1 MHVSTSKT
9 SELRREDDPF
19 DHSRRKGDLT
29 ATGLFGDGADILDVG
44 VTHPTID
51 SSISSLSSKVR
62 ATGANAY
69 ATAKERRA
77 ISAKKELYATA
88 QLDLRRKPFQELS
101 ISELFSQLPT
111 ALCLG
116 G

>member
-1 MHVSTSKT
+1 MQRQSAFYVFVDVFSFNDFKF
-9 SELRREDDPF
+9 EY
-19 DHSRRKGDLT
+19 SRPPVL
-29 ATGLFGDGADILDVG
+29 
-44 VTHPTID
+44 P
-51 SSISSLSSKVR
+51 
-62 ATGANAY
+62 
-69 ATAKERRA
+69 KERRA